1 MVTTFLRSLLPGQ
14 PPTAASL
21 KVLALAVD
29 RQLAAQR
36 TGLPLVLPRR
46 DIPMN
51 YRVWGLKFGSQDNEV
66 LTSVGAIADRFGRDG
81 IDGRLL
87 ILGEAGVGK
96 THTLLAVG
104 DLLVKRGGPMPVLV
118 DVSAW
123 AGETMREWLMATL
136 WHEYRVAKADA
147 SYWIDNAQLTLLI
160 DGFDHLP
167 TAQKRRCAAAIETLL
182 RSNPN
187 QTALL
192 CCRRQVLESSGLTF
206 DQFNGGI
213 NIIPLAAQQVKDY
226 VLAQNRPELWPVIKG
241 SKLLQQLARLPLVL
255 NLLVAMPNLAVPPLR
270 SRVDLIKRYLEEGL
284 AKAKGDAAQH
294 RAALGWLAEQLS
306 QRPRTFYLDDLDR
319 GWLPE
324 PRQLLYRL
332 LVGIAIALIMG
343 LVGGNL
349 LLGVALGLM
358 ASQIDLE
365 SFPYVRLGL
374 AIAPLGR
381 LMSLALTCGG
391 LALILGLGF
400 GTVAALLLS
409 PFDRGVVGFGGAGA
423 VGAVIGWCL
432 GLLVLL
438 GGGVPGA
445 AQSRQTPNQDVTLA
459 LRNTV
464 VLVAVLGAIA
474 LLLLVVPAIASG
486 QPPLLLLPLSR
497 LRLIV
502 GCLVILALWLS
513 FSLQHG
519 LVRLLLAGKQG
530 LPLSARPWLETLV
543 KAGLLRRLGGG
554 YSFGHEELRQAM
566 VVGVAAPEG
575 LDRP

>member
-1 MVTTFLRSLLPGQ
+1 MVTTLLRSLLPGQ
-14 PPTAASL
+14 PPTVASL
-21 KVLALAVD
+21 KTLAQEVNS
-29 RQLAAQR
+29 QLAAQR
-36 TGLPLVLPRR
+36 AGLPLVSPRR

-66 LTSVGAIADRFGRDG
+66 LTSVGAIADRFQRDG

-104 DLLVKRGGPMPVLV
+104 ELLVKRSGPVPVLV

-123 AGETMREWLMATL
+123 AGETMREWLMVTL
-136 WHEYRVAKADA
+136 WREYRVAKADA

-167 TAQKRRCAAAIETLL
+167 TAQKRKCAAAIETLL

-192 CCRRQVLESSGLTF
+192 CCRRQVLEASGLTF

-226 VLAQNRPELWPVIKG
+226 VMAQNRPELWPVIKG

-270 SRVDLIKRYLEEGL
+270 SRADLVKRYLDEGL
-284 AKAKGDAAQH
+284 AKAKGDSAQH

-319 GWLPE
+319 SWLPE

-381 LMSLALTCGG
+381 LISLALTCGG
-391 LALILGLGF
+391 LALVLGLGF
-400 GTVAALLLS
+400 GTVAALILS

-423 VGAVIGWCL
+423 VGAVIGWSL
-432 GLLVLL
+432 GLLGLL
-438 GGGVPGA
+438 GNGMPGA
-445 AQSRQTPNQDVTLA
+445 AQIRQTPNQDVTLA
-459 LRNTV
+459 LRNTA
-464 VLVAVLGAIA
+464 VLVAVLGAILV
-474 LLLLVVPAIASG
+474 LLLAVPAVVGG
-486 QPPLLLLPLSR
+486 QPPLTLLPLSR

-530 LPLSARPWLETLV
+530 LPLAARPWLETLMA
-543 KAGLLRRLGGG
+543 AGLLRRLGGG
-554 YSFGHEELRQAM
+554 YSFGHEELRQAI
-566 VVGVAAPEG
+566 APEKTG
-575 LDRP
+575 GDR

>member
-1 MVTTFLRSLLPGQ
+1 MVTTFLRSLLPE
-14 PPTAASL
+14 PPTVASL
-21 KVLALAVD
+21 KTLAQGAD
-29 RQLAAQR
+29 RQIAAR
-36 TGLPLVLPRR
+36 RAGLPLVTPRR

-66 LTSVGAIADRFGRDG
+66 LTSVGSIADRFQRDG

-104 DLLVKRGGPMPVLV
+104 ELLAKRSGPVPVLV

-123 AGETMREWLMATL
+123 TGETMRDWLMVSL
-136 WHEYRVAKADA
+136 WRDYRVAKSDA

-167 TAQKRRCAAAIETLL
+167 TAQKRKCAAAVETLL

-226 VLAQNRPELWPVIKG
+226 VLAQNRPELWPMIKG

-270 SRVDLIKRYLEEGL
+270 SRADLIGRYLAEGL
-284 AKAKGDAAQH
+284 AKAKGDPAQH
-294 RAALGWLAEQLS
+294 RAALSWLAEQLS

-319 GWLPE
+319 SWLPE

-332 LVGIAIALIMG
+332 LVGLAIALIMG

-365 SFPYVRLGL
+365 SFPYVRLGV
-374 AIAPLGR
+374 AIAPMSR
-381 LMSLALTCGG
+381 LISLALTCGG
-391 LALILGLGF
+391 LALVLGLGL
-400 GTVAALLLS
+400 GSVAALVLS
-409 PFDRGVVGFGGAGA
+409 PFGLGVVGFGGAGA
-423 VGAVIGWCL
+423 VGAVLGWSL
-432 GLLVLL
+432 GLVGLL
-438 GGGVPGA
+438 QGGVPGA
-445 AQSRQTPNQDVTLA
+445 AQIRQIPNQDVTLA

-464 VLVAVLGAIA
+464 VLVAVLGAI
-474 LLLLVVPAIASG
+474 LGLLLVLPAVVSG
-486 QPPLLLLPLSR
+486 QPPLMLLPLSR

-502 GCLVILALWLS
+502 GCLVILTLWLS
-513 FSLQHG
+513 FSLQHA
-519 LVRLLLAGKQG
+519 LVRLLLGGKQG
-530 LPLSARPWLETLV
+530 LPQAARPWLETMV
-543 KAGLLRRLGGG
+543 TAGLLRRIGGG

-566 VVGVAAPEG
+566 VEDQP
-575 LDRP
+575 

>member
-1 MVTTFLRSLLPGQ
+1 MVTTFPRSLLPG
-14 PPTAASL
+14 PPTVASL
-21 KVLALAVD
+21 KTLAQGAD
-29 RQLAAQR
+29 RQIAAR
-36 TGLPLVLPRR
+36 RSGLPLVSPRR

-66 LTSVGAIADRFGRDG
+66 LTSVGAIADRFQRDG
-81 IDGRLL
+81 VDGRLL

-104 DLLVKRGGPMPVLV
+104 ELLVKRGGPVPVLV

-123 AGETMREWLMATL
+123 AGETMRDWLMVTL
-136 WHEYRVAKADA
+136 WREYRVAKSDA

-160 DGFDHLP
+160 DGFDHLS
-167 TAQKRRCAAAIETLL
+167 TTQKRKCAAAIETLL

-226 VLAQNRPELWPVIKG
+226 VLAQNRPELWPTIKG

-270 SRVDLIKRYLEEGL
+270 SRADLVKRYLDEGL
-284 AKAKGDAAQH
+284 AKAKGNSAQH

-306 QRPRTFYLDDLDR
+306 ERPRTFYLDDIDR
-319 GWLPE
+319 SWLPE

-332 LVGIAIALIMG
+332 LLGVAIALIMG

-365 SFPYVRLGL
+365 SFPYVRLGV

-381 LMSLALTCGG
+381 LISLALTCGG
-391 LALILGLGF
+391 LALVLGLGL

-409 PFDRGVVGFGGAGA
+409 PFGYGVVGFGGAGA
-423 VGAVIGWCL
+423 VGAVLGWSL
-432 GLLVLL
+432 GLVGLL
-438 GGGVPGA
+438 QGGVPGA
-445 AQSRQTPNQDVTLA
+445 AQIRQTPNQDLTLA

-464 VLVAVLGAIA
+464 VLVAVLGTI
-474 LLLLVVPAIASG
+474 LGLLLVLPAVVSG
-486 QPPLLLLPLSR
+486 QPPLTLLPLSR
-497 LRLIV
+497 LRLIL

-519 LVRLLLAGKQG
+519 LVRLLLGGRQG
-530 LPLSARPWLETLV
+530 LPQAARPWLETMV
-543 KAGLLRRLGGG
+543 TAGLLRRVGGG
-554 YSFGHEELRQAM
+554 YSFGHEELRQAI
-566 VVGVAAPEG
+566 APEKTG
-575 LDRP
+575 SDR

>member
-1 MVTTFLRSLLPGQ
+1 MVTTFLRSLLPG
-14 PPTAASL
+14 PPTVASL
-21 KVLALAVD
+21 KTLTQEAD
-29 RQLAAQR
+29 RQIAAR
-36 TGLPLVLPRR
+36 RSGLPLVSPRR

-66 LTSVGAIADRFGRDG
+66 LTSVEAIAERFQRDG
-81 IDGRLL
+81 VDGRLL

-96 THTLLAVG
+96 TYTLLAVG
-104 DLLVKRGGPMPVLV
+104 ELLVKRGGPVPVLV

-123 AGETMREWLMATL
+123 TGETLREWLMATL
-136 WHEYRVAKADA
+136 WREYRVAKSDA

-167 TAQKRRCAAAIETLL
+167 TAQKRKCAAAIETLL

-226 VLAQNRPELWPVIKG
+226 VMAQNRPELWPVIKG

-255 NLLVAMPNLAVPPLR
+255 NLLVAMPNLALPPLR
-270 SRVDLIKRYLEEGL
+270 SRADLVQRYLDGGL
-284 AKAKGDAAQH
+284 AKAKGDSAQH
-294 RAALGWLAEQLS
+294 RAALSWLAEQLS

-319 GWLPE
+319 SWLPE

-332 LVGIAIALIMG
+332 LLGLAIALIMG

-365 SFPYVRLGL
+365 SFPYIRLGV

-381 LMSLALTCGG
+381 LISLALTCGG
-391 LALILGLGF
+391 LALVLGLGL

-409 PFDRGVVGFGGAGA
+409 PFGRGIVGFGGAGA
-423 VGAVIGWCL
+423 VGAVLGWSL
-432 GLLVLL
+432 GLVGLL
-438 GGGVPGA
+438 QGGVPGA
-445 AQSRQTPNQDVTLA
+445 AQIRQTPNQDLTLA

-464 VLVAVLGAIA
+464 VLMAVLGAI
-474 LLLLVVPAIASG
+474 LGLLLVLPAVVSG
-486 QPPLLLLPLSR
+486 QPPLMLLPLSR

-519 LVRLLLAGKQG
+519 LVRLLLGGKQG
-530 LPLSARPWLETLV
+530 LPQAARPWLETMV
-543 KAGLLRRLGGG
+543 TAGLLRRVGGG

>member
-21 KVLALAVD
+21 KALAQAVD
-29 RQLAAQR
+29 RQLAAR
-36 TGLPLVLPRR
+36 RAGLPLVAPRR
-46 DIPMN
+46 DILMN
-51 YRVWGLKFGSQDNEV
+51 YRVWGLKFGSQDHEV
-66 LTSVGAIADRFGRDG
+66 LTSVGAIADRFQRDG

-104 DLLVKRGGPMPVLV
+104 ELLVKRGGPVPVPV

-123 AGETMREWLMATL
+123 AGETMREWLIATL
-136 WHEYRVAKADA
+136 WREYRVAKANA

-167 TAQKRRCAAAIETLL
+167 TAQKRKCAGAIETLL

-213 NIIPLAAQQVKDY
+213 NIIPLTAQQVKDY
-226 VLAQNRPELWPVIKG
+226 VLAQNRPELWPVIKN

-270 SRVDLIKRYLEEGL
+270 SRADLVKRYVDEGI
-284 AKAKGDAAQH
+284 AKAKGNPAQH
-294 RAALGWLAEQLS
+294 RAALGWLAEQLH
-306 QRPRTFYLDDLDR
+306 QRPRFFYLDDLDR

-324 PRQLLYRL
+324 ARQSLYRL
-332 LVGIAIALIMG
+332 LLGIAIALIMG

-365 SFPYVRLGL
+365 SFPYIRLGL

-381 LMSLALTCGG
+381 LISLALTCGG
-391 LALILGLGF
+391 LALVLGLGL
-400 GTVAALLLS
+400 GGGAALVLS
-409 PFDRGVVGFGGAGA
+409 PFGRGLIGFGGAGA
-423 VGAVIGWCL
+423 VGAVLGWSL
-432 GLLVLL
+432 GLVGLL
-438 GGGVPGA
+438 QGGVPGA
-445 AQSRQTPNQDVTLA
+445 AQSRQTPNRDVTLA

-464 VLVAVLGAIA
+464 VLVTVLGAIV
-474 LLLLVVPAIASG
+474 LLLLVLPAVVSG
-486 QPPLLLLPLSR
+486 QPPLTLLPLSR

-502 GCLVILALWLS
+502 GGLVILALWLS
-513 FSLQHG
+513 FGLQHG

-530 LPLSARPWLETLV
+530 LPLAARPWLDTMTT
-543 KAGLLRRLGGG
+543 AGLLRRLGGG

-566 VVGVAAPEG
+566 VKDIAP
-575 LDRP
+575 

>member
-1 MVTTFLRSLLPGQ
+1 MVTTFLRSLLPSQ

-21 KVLALAVD
+21 KALAQAVD
-29 RQLAAQR
+29 RQIAAHR
-36 TGLPLVLPRR
+36 MGLPLAAPRR

-104 DLLVKRGGPMPVLV
+104 EILLKRGGPVPVLV

-123 AGETMREWLMATL
+123 AGETLREWLIASL
-136 WHEYRVAKADA
+136 WREYRVAKADA
-147 SYWIDNAQLTLLI
+147 SYWIDHAQLTLLI

-167 TAQKRRCAAAIETLL
+167 TAQKRRCGAAIETLL

-192 CCRRQVLESSGLTF
+192 CCRRQVLEASGLTF
-206 DQFNGGI
+206 DQFNGGV

-226 VLAQNRPELWPVIKG
+226 VLGQNRPELWPVIKT

-255 NLLVAMPNLAVPPLR
+255 NLLVAMPDLIAPPLR
-270 SRVDLIKRYLEEGL
+270 SRADLVQRYVDQGI
-284 AKAKGDAAQH
+284 AKAKGNPAQH
-294 RAALGWLAEQLS
+294 RAALGWLAEQLH
-306 QRPRTFYLDDLDR
+306 QRPRIFYLDDLDR
-319 GWLPE
+319 GWLPN

-332 LVGIAIALIMG
+332 LLGVAIALILG

-365 SFPYVRLGL
+365 SFPYVQRGL

-381 LMSLALTCGG
+381 LVSLALTCGG
-391 LALILGLGF
+391 LALVLGLGL
-400 GTVAALLLS
+400 GGGAALLLS
-409 PFDRGVVGFGGAGA
+409 PFGRGAVGFAGAGA
-423 VGAVIGWCL
+423 VGAVAGWSL
-432 GLLVLL
+432 GLIGLL
-438 GGGVPGA
+438 QGGIAGA
-445 AQSRQTPNQDVTLA
+445 VQLRQRPNQDVVLA
-459 LRNTV
+459 LRNAV
-464 VLVAVLGAIA
+464 VLVVLLGAIVV
-474 LLLLVVPAIASG
+474 LLLALPAVVGG
-486 QPPLLLLPLSR
+486 QPPLTLLPPSR
-497 LRLIV
+497 LRLLI
-502 GCLVILALWLS
+502 GCLTVLALWLS
-513 FSLQHG
+513 GGLQHG
-519 LVRLLLAGKQG
+519 LVRLLLAGKAE
-530 LPLSARPWLETLV
+530 LPLAARPWLDAMV
-543 KAGLLRRLGGG
+543 KAGLLRRCGGG

-566 VVGVAAPEG
+566 VKEK
-575 LDRP
+575 DRP